1 MSWEALTVR
10 SRISFFNKHVALN
23 LLKRFWPLWT
33 AYFAAMIFA
42 FPVNLLSKL
51 RFNLRGSLLEIYG
64 VNRHVLETCRFEF
77 PVTFVFAVLIVVL
90 LVKPAGLLGKQIR
103 EKV

>member
-33 AYFAAMIFA
+33 AYFAAMIFV

-64 VNRHVLETCRFEF
+64 VNRHVLETCRF
-77 PVTFVFAVLIVVL
+77 
-90 LVKPAGLLGKQIR
+90 
-103 EKV
+103 

>member
-10 SRISFFNKHVALN
+10 SKISFFNKAVALN

-33 AYFAAMIFA
+33 AYFAAMIFV

-77 PVTFVFAVLIVVL
+77 PVTFV
-90 LVKPAGLLGKQIR
+90 
-103 EKV
+103 

>member
-33 AYFAAMIFA
+33 AYFAAMIFV
-42 FPVNLLSKL
+42 FPVKDRKS
-51 RFNLRGSLLEIYG
+51 
-64 VNRHVLETCRFEF
+64 
-77 PVTFVFAVLIVVL
+77 VV
-90 LVKPAGLLGKQIR
+90 
-103 EKV
+103 